1 MANLQAGIIN
11 ELEVIREA
19 PFGYFLTDGEQ
30 DVLLHETEMAR
41 GVEVGEKVE
50 VFIYQ
55 DKKGRLAATMTIPKV
70 VIGTYDWVDVVEVKK
85 HLGVFVDI
93 GIKKDMLVSMDDL
106 PDEFENWPQIGDEL
120 CCTLKVDK
128 KAGLLARPAT
138 EDQIE
143 EMCRPASRDWF
154 NKEISG
160 TVYRLVQTGS
170 FMISSGGLK
179 GFIHESEQKEHSRL
193 GQKVSGRVIGVKDD
207 GLVNVSLLP
216 RKHERMGDDAEKLFT
231 YLQGRKG
238 PMPYGDHTHPDDI
251 QAKFDMSKGA
261 FKRALGR
268 LMKEKKIYQKDGWT
282 YLNND
287 RE

>member
-1 MANLQAGIIN
+1 MSKLQAGIII

-30 DVLLHETEMAR
+30 DVLLHETEMER
-41 GVEVGEKVE
+41 GLAEGETVE

-55 DKKGRLAATMTIPKV
+55 DKKGRLAATMTLPEV
-70 VIGTYDWVDVVEVKK
+70 VIGSYDWATVVEVKN

-106 PDEFENWPQIGDEL
+106 PDEFENWPQIGDEMY
-120 CCTLKVDK
+120 CTLKVDK
-128 KAGLLARPAT
+128 KAGLLGRPAT

-143 EMCRPASRDWF
+143 EIWQPASESWF
-154 NKEISG
+154 NQEVSG
-160 TVYRLVQTGS
+160 TVYRLVMTGS
-170 FMISSGGLK
+170 FVITREGLK
-179 GFIHESEQKEHSRL
+179 GFIHESEQKGKSRL
-193 GQKVSGRVIGVKDD
+193 GQKVSGRVIGVKED
-207 GLVNVSLLP
+207 GTINVSLLP
-216 RKHERMGDDAEKLFT
+216 RNHERMGDDAQKIYT

-251 QAKFDMSKGA
+251 QAKFNMSKGA

-268 LMKEKKIYQKDGWT
+268 LMKEKKVYQKDGWT
-282 YLNND
+282 HLNSE